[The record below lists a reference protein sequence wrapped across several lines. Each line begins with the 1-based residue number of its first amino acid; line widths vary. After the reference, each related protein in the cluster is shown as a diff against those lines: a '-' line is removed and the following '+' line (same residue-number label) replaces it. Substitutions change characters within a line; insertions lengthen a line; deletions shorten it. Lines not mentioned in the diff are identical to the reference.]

1 MNVMNRPG
9 AGSKTGEMVLTNARV
24 VTADAVI
31 GGSVLVR
38 DGRIAEL
45 SEGRSRATG
54 AVDCEGDYLL
64 PGLVELHTDNL
75 ERHIVPRP
83 GVFWPPD
90 SAVLAHDAEIA
101 ASGITTVLD
110 ALRLGALREPPSVFV
125 SRIAEIAAAVR
136 AADEAGLTRAEHL
149 FHIRCEISGGD
160 VVEALTPFLDDPHLR
175 LVSVM
180 DHTPGQRQ
188 FVNID
193 KYKEYF
199 AGKYGMSEK
208 AFQEF
213 FDAAIAAQE
222 RYAEPNRT
230 AIVSLCRERGVPLAS
245 HDDATPAHVKEAVD
259 DGAVIAEFPTTVEA
273 AGLAR
278 ERSLSVLMG
287 APNVVRGG
295 SHSGNV
301 SALDLAHRGMLDV
314 LSSDYIPTSLLR
326 AAFRVAAE
334 VEEIDLP
341 QAVAVVSR
349 NPARAVGLDDRGEIA
364 SGLRADLV
372 WVHDAGGLPVVR
384 NVWREGRRVI

>member
-1 MNVMNRPG
+1 MNVMPQASLDN
-9 AGSKTGEMVLTNARV
+9 AELVLTNARV

-31 GGSVLVR
+31 DGTVVLRGGTIAEVA
-38 DGRIAEL
+38 DGRSTAP
-45 SEGRSRATG
+45 G

-101 ASGITTVLD
+101 AAGITTVLD
-110 ALRLGALREPPSVFV
+110 ALRLGALRDPPSEFV
-125 SRIAEIAAAVR
+125 ARIGEIAGCVR
-136 AADEAGLTRAEHL
+136 DADEAGLTRAEHL

-160 VVEALTPFLDDPHLR
+160 VVAALQPFLTDPHLR
-175 LVSVM
+175 LISVM

-199 AGKYGMSEK
+199 SGKYGMGEK

-213 FDAAIAAQE
+213 FDAALAAQE
-222 RYAEPNRT
+222 KYAEPNRN
-230 AIVSLCRERGVPLAS
+230 AIVALCRDHGVPLAS
-245 HDDATPAHVKEAVD
+245 HDDAIPAHVDEAVA

-273 AGLAR
+273 AGMAR
-278 ERSLSVLMG
+278 DKALNVLMG

-301 SALDLAHRGMLDV
+301 SALDLARRGMLDI
-314 LSSDYIPTSLLR
+314 LSSDYIPASLLR
-326 AAFRVAAE
+326 AAFRLAAE
-334 VEEIDLP
+334 VDEIDLP
-341 QAVAVVSR
+341 AAVAVVSR
-349 NPARAVGLDDRGEIA
+349 KPAHAVGLDDRGEIA
-364 SGLRADLV
+364 AGKRADLV
-372 WVHDAGGLPVVR
+372 WVHDAAGLPVVR
-384 NVWREGRRVI
+384 NVWRQGRRVI